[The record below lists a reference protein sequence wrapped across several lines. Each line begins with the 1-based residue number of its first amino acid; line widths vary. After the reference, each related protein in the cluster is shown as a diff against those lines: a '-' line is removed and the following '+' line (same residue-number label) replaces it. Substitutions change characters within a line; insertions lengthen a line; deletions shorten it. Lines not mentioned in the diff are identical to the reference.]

1 MRKWI
6 CCFVWIL
13 LSEIMAGYNGLSS
26 MQQAL
31 EKKGEEH
38 MESQFYYTPLTEEIK
53 ARITGISYPSSSEG
67 LQISYEDLSY
77 VHVLHYDF
85 SGEVQ
90 EGEIIC
96 NQAIAE
102 DLVEI
107 FTELYNQKYPIEKI
121 RLIDE
126 YQGDDEAS
134 MADNNSSCF
143 NYRVIAG
150 TTRISNHAYGKAI
163 DINPLYNPYI
173 TYRNGM
179 ESVAPAN
186 ASAYADRGKT
196 FDHKIDES
204 DLCYQLF
211 IQHGF
216 SWGGAWSHSKD
227 YQHFEK
233 K

>member
-1 MRKWI
+1 
-6 CCFVWIL
+6 
-13 LSEIMAGYNGLSS
+13 
-26 MQQAL
+26 
-31 EKKGEEH
+31 
-38 MESQFYYTPLTEEIK
+38 MESQFYYTPLSEEIK

-67 LQISYEDLSY
+67 LQVSYEDLAY

-85 SGEVQ
+85 NGEVQ

-96 NQAIAE
+96 NQAIAG

-107 FTELYNQKYPIEKI
+107 FTELYNQKYQIEKI
-121 RLIDE
+121 RLVDE

-134 MADNNSSCF
+134 MSDNNSSCF

-173 TYRNGM
+173 TYRNGV
-179 ESVAPAN
+179 ECIAPAN
-186 ASAYADRGKT
+186 ASAYADRGNA

-211 IQHGF
+211 TQHGF
-216 SWGGAWSHSKD
+216 SWGGSWSHSKD